1 LFPAG
6 AGFVVSGASSSSWV
20 SEDGVPLALVPD
32 EGAVVVVAGGFMVS
46 AGVRSVLGAEV
57 DFVLSVAGAGSGPT
71 IFAVGVEVLAVVDGV
86 DVLEDPADVDDDVVV
101 DGVLVVVEG
110 VLVVVEGVLVVVE
123 GVLVLDVADFVDD
136 AVVLDEVGDVVVVAG
151 ELVGMVSVAGGFNVG
166 FLVPVIVMLVVV
178 GAGSGPIGFWFPAVV
193 GVSECV
199 DSGVASDVSVPF
211 TGVPSGGT
219 GRGAGLMDV
228 LSGLVGVTGISLGT

>member
-1 LFPAG
+1 MFPAG

-46 AGVRSVLGAEV
+46 AGVRSVLGAGV

-86 DVLEDPADVDDDVVV
+86 DVLEDPADVDDD
-101 DGVLVVVEG
+101 
-110 VLVVVEGVLVVVE
+110 VVVEGVLVVVE